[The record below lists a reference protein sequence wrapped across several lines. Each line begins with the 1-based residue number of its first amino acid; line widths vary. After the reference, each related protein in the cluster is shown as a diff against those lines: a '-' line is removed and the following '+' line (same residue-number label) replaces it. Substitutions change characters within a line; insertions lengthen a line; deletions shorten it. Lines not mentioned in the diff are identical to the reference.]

1 MVESQNAD
9 RSLTANRHRLTMRLC
24 LRAAALFL
32 AVGFVAVAGIGCNK
46 SVSSGG
52 SALQTAPPEVKKGW
66 DTAMAAM
73 NTNGYAV
80 AIMELQRIKQL
91 PGVSAAQSKAID
103 EASTKISDQMYAAAN
118 KDDPKAKAAIE
129 DLRNNWKR

>member
-1 MVESQNAD
+1 VEPQDGDWTLNPKRD
-9 RSLTANRHRLTMRLC
+9 RLYMRIC
-24 LRAAALFL
+24 LRAAALLL

-52 SALQTAPPEVKKGW
+52 SALQSASPEVKKGW
-66 DTAMAAM
+66 DVAMAAM
-73 NTNGYAV
+73 ATNGYAV
-80 AIMELQRIKQL
+80 AIMELQKVRQL
-91 PGVSAAQSKAID
+91 PGVSAAQGKAID

-129 DLRNNWKR
+129 DLRNSWKR

>member
-1 MVESQNAD
+1 VESQDGNWPLSTK
-9 RSLTANRHRLTMRLC
+9 RYRIYMRVY
-24 LRAAALFL
+24 LRTGVLLAAISFI
-32 AVGFVAVAGIGCNK
+32 VAAGIGCSK
-46 SVSSGG
+46 SVSSIG

-66 DTAMAAM
+66 DLAMAAM

-80 AIMELQRIKQL
+80 AIIELKKIRQL
-91 PGVSAAQSKAID
+91 PGVSAVQGKAID

-129 DLRNNWKR
+129 DLRNAWQR

>member
-1 MVESQNAD
+1 
-9 RSLTANRHRLTMRLC
+9 
-24 LRAAALFL
+24 
-32 AVGFVAVAGIGCNK
+32 
-46 SVSSGG
+46 
-52 SALQTAPPEVKKGW
+52 
-66 DTAMAAM
+66 MAAM

-103 EASTKISDQMYAAAN
+103 EASTKISDQLYAAAN